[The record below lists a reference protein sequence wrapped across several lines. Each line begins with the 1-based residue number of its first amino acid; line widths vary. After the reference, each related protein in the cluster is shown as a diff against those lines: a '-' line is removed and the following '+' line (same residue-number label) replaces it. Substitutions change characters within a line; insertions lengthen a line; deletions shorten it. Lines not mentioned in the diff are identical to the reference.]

1 LLFLQ
6 NLGKK
11 EKKKQKYLDSYWTVR
26 KSTNGLSRL
35 FLLWAAEGPTT
46 SLGTQQRHSL
56 ILIAGSSAR
65 RHRRSR
71 LVVFFLVVVVVVM
84 ADLLAP
90 APQIAAILE
99 L

>member
-1 LLFLQ
+1 LIRPLGGRGAN
-6 NLGKK
+6 NLTANK
-11 EKKKQKYLDSYWTVR
+11 
-26 KSTNGLSRL
+26 
-35 FLLWAAEGPTT
+35 A
-46 SLGTQQRHSL
+46 RHSL

-71 LVVFFLVVVVVVM
+71 LVVFFLVFVVVM

-99 L
+99 H

>member
-11 EKKKQKYLDSYWTVR
+11 KKKQKYLDSYWTVR

-71 LVVFFLVVVVVVM
+71 LVVFFLVVVVM

-99 L
+99 H